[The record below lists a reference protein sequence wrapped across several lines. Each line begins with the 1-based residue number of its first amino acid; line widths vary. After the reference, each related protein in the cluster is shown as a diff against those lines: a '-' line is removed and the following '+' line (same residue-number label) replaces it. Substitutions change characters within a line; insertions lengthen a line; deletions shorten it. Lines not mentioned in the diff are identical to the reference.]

1 MTQHNDAARRDA
13 GKGNLASDTHAS
25 HTRNTSSRKQK
36 RLGA

>member
-1 MTQHNDAARRDA
+1 MIQHNEAADRGA